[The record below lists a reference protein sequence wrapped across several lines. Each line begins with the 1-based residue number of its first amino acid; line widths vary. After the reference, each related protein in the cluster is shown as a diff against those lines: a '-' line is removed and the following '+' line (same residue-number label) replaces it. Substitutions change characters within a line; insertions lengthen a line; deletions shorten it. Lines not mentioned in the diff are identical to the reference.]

1 MSFQFSTGLF
11 LLFLLVSSLQHSFM
25 KGWVEVSFT
34 QQRDYL
40 LLMDSRKTA
49 LCSKD
54 MGLFKNGN
62 SRIKDKHWS
71 FLLRETQHRLFMLS
85 AQKLA
90 ERKMWIGATGNST
103 PCGLLEDRKRI
114 TDYYFK
120 FFFRNSMPH
129 FLAGS
134 PTVRSTSH
142 EFSTWQISLK
152 KVTLPSSSP
161 LLLIFHPS
169 SLSRTFHNTRVHDKT
184 AIFTQLGIFFPTAP
198 SVYLLHG
205 SSEVGKWLRTVGL
218 W

>member
-1 MSFQFSTGLF
+1 
-11 LLFLLVSSLQHSFM
+11 M

-34 QQRDYL
+34 QQRNYL
-40 LLMDSRKTA
+40 LLMDSMKTA

-62 SRIKDKHWS
+62 SLIKDKHWS
-71 FLLRETQHRLFMLS
+71 FLLRETHDRLFMLS

-90 ERKMWIGATGNST
+90 ERKMWIGVTGKFYTLWTS
-103 PCGLLEDRKRI
+103 GRQKK
-114 TDYYFK
+114 DYRHF

-129 FLAGS
+129 FMGGS
-134 PTVRSTSH
+134 STVRSTSH

-169 SLSRTFHNTRVHDKT
+169 SLSQISHNTRVHDKP

-198 SVYLLHG
+198 SVYLLHE